1 MCTIWNSKKN
11 QRGKLQFPQTH
22 KKLKTFFFISFV
34 LKTQILISK
43 LHLLQS
49 NRENL
54 KHNNGRI
61 NICNSAILIQNI
73 VCYSYIKAAVDGNVC
88 TSKQREQQSIK
99 TKDILGNH
107 HRCSGLRLKELVT
120 QFNLCYNNS
129 SHSSGTMQCC
139 WHRKW
144 EDNEYFR
151 IVKEKNSQ
159 DDENRQA
166 RANKGKSLKW

>member
-1 MCTIWNSKKN
+1 M
-11 QRGKLQFPQTH
+11 GFP
-22 KKLKTFFFISFV
+22 LKQNLFFFLSWIYFR
-34 LKTQILISK
+34 LWTQILILELHFLSCDSK
-43 LHLLQS
+43 AL
-49 NRENL
+49 
-54 KHNNGRI
+54 
-61 NICNSAILIQNI
+61 NICNSAIWFWNI
-73 VCYSYIKAAVDGNVC
+73 ACYSCTKAVVVGNVC

-107 HRCSGLRLKELVT
+107 HCSSGLRLKELVT

-129 SHSSGTMQCC
+129 SHSSSTMWCC

-144 EDNEYFR
+144 EDNEYFK

-166 RANKGKSLKW
+166 RANKAESKVVKLAPKTLGSPAI

>member
-1 MCTIWNSKKN
+1 MDPDSYFRIAFPAVWQGDSKAK
-11 QRGKLQFPQTH
+11 QQPYKHLQFCN
-22 KKLKTFFFISFV
+22 LV
-34 LKTQILISK
+34 LK
-43 LHLLQS
+43 
-49 NRENL
+49 
-54 KHNNGRI
+54 
-61 NICNSAILIQNI
+61 
-73 VCYSYIKAAVDGNVC
+73 CYSYIKARADCNVC

-107 HRCSGLRLKELVT
+107 HCCSSLRLKELAT

-129 SHSSGTMQCC
+129 SQSSSTMRCC

-166 RANKGKSLKW
+166 RANKAECKVVKLSPKTLDPPAI